1 MSTEENKERRP
12 LLRVILDT
20 NIYIS
25 AALSP
30 KGSSAR
36 VLALARRR
44 RFKLITS
51 QYIINE
57 IGKILRRLG
66 REERDIIKQLKE
78 ITHIAEIVQPTT
90 SIRIVRD
97 PKDDAIIEAAVDS
110 KADMVV
116 SLDKDLLTLKAYNN
130 IPVLH
135 VVDLLHTLGSQD
147 GS

>member
-1 MSTEENKERRP
+1 MSTEESKEGRP

-30 KGSSAR
+30 EGSSAR
-36 VLALARRR
+36 VWALARRR
-44 RFKLITS
+44 RFKLLTS
-51 QYIINE
+51 PYIINE

-78 ITHIAEIVQPTT
+78 ITHIADIVQPTT
-90 SIRIVRD
+90 PIRIVRD
-97 PKDDAIIEAAVDS
+97 PKDDAIIEAAVDG
-110 KADMVV
+110 KADMIV

-130 IPVLH
+130 IPILH
-135 VVDLLHTLGSQD
+135 VVDLLRTLG
-147 GS
+147 G